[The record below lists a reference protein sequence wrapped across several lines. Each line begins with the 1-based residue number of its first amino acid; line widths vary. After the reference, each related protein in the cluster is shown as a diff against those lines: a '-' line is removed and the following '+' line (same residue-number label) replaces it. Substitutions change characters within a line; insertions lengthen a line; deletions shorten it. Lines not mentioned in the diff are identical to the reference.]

1 MGGYRLVRRAGDL
14 ADVGDGGAGGVDAGV
29 EDAHELHLRQRQHVL
44 GRMGFSGGGG
54 GGWCWSRG
62 RGFGGRRRGLTL
74 AVVRRRAASM
84 WARWGGSRISETSLF
99 AMANTA
105 DGLWGE
111 REIGGLE
118 TGFFRGG
125 CVVDS
130 NIFCFRALWNC
141 FGSFYMFL
149 VNDM

>member
-99 AMANTA
+99 AMAITA
-105 DGLWGE
+105 DGLCGGRERSGDWMGDGFCWG
-111 REIGGLE
+111 GD
-118 TGFFRGG
+118 GFRISFVSALFGIVS
-125 CVVDS
+125 VVF
-130 NIFCFRALWNC
+130 ICF
-141 FGSFYMFL
+141 
-149 VNDM
+149 

>member
-1 MGGYRLVRRAGDL
+1 MVRRAGDL

-44 GRMGFSGGGG
+44 GRMGFSGGG
-54 GGWCWSRG
+54 WCWSRG

-74 AVVRRRAASM
+74 AVVRRRAARM

-99 AMANTA
+99 AMAITA

-111 REIGGLE
+111 REIGGLDGRRVLLGGGGGGMDFE
-118 TGFFRGG
+118 YLLFPRSLELFR
-125 CVVDS
+125 
-130 NIFCFRALWNC
+130 
-141 FGSFYMFL
+141 
-149 VNDM
+149 

>member
-1 MGGYRLVRRAGDL
+1 MVRRAGDL

-44 GRMGFSGGGG
+44 GRMGFSGGG
-54 GGWCWSRG
+54 WCWSRG

-74 AVVRRRAASM
+74 AVVRRRAARM

-99 AMANTA
+99 AMAITA

-111 REIGGLE
+111 REIGGLD
-118 TGFFRGG
+118 GRRVLLGG
-125 CVVDS
+125 GWIS